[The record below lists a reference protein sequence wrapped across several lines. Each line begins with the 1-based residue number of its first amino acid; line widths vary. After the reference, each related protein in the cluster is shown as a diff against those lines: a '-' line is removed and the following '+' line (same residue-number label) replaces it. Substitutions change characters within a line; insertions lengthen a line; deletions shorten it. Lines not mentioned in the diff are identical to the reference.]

1 MLLNTCINLIDA
13 NILRLH
19 FSSFYLRLMAFII
32 LQQMGGM
39 CGVNKYKTFKL
50 NYVTSYFIAAT
61 LILNQIANTRVL

>member
-1 MLLNTCINLIDA
+1 
-13 NILRLH
+13 
-19 FSSFYLRLMAFII
+19 
-32 LQQMGGM
+32 MGGM